1 MAKCM
6 DMEKANGMMPTLN
19 LWESTLDSI
28 LKEKKMDTGS
38 ILMQKAQFSKP
49 CGFKG
54 KSTNLQL
61 LICKEKSKSLLE
73 N

>member
-38 ILMQKAQFSKP
+38 ILM
-49 CGFKG
+49 
-54 KSTNLQL
+54 
-61 LICKEKSKSLLE
+61 
-73 N
+73 